1 MRGII
6 DTRFAKLVILVNG
19 AVPLALMAWD
29 GYYHR
34 LGTNPLEFITHTTG
48 IMTLIFLM
56 LTLAVTPVRKLFGHP
71 WMVRLRRTLGLYAFF
86 YGTLHLL
93 CYVWFDK
100 WFSPS
105 AIVEDTLRRPFIF
118 LGMFGFLVMIPLAVT
133 SSNRMV
139 KKIGGRN
146 WNRLHRLV
154 YAAAIA
160 GVLHYY
166 LLVKADTRIPL
177 AFGWTLLF
185 LLGYRVLN
193 RYSPDLTE
201 KRPVRDTRSIQGD

>member
-133 SSNRMV
+133 STNGMV

-160 GVLHYY
+160 GVVHYY

-185 LLGYRVLN
+185 LLGYRIFN
-193 RYSPDLTE
+193 RYLPELTE
-201 KRPVRDTRSIQGD
+201 RTR

>member
-1 MRGII
+1 MI
-6 DTRFAKLVILVNG
+6 DTKFARLIILING
-19 AVPLALMAWD
+19 AVSLALMAWD

-48 IMTLIFLM
+48 NMTLIFLM
-56 LTLAVTPVRKLFGHP
+56 LTLAVTPVRKLFGQP
-71 WMVRLRRTLGLYAFF
+71 WMIRLRRTLGLYAFF
-86 YGTLHLL
+86 YGTVHLS

-105 AIVEDTLRRPFIF
+105 AIVEDTLKRPFIF

-160 GVLHYY
+160 GVVHYY

-193 RYSPDLTE
+193 RYLPELTE
-201 KRPVRDTRSIQGD
+201 KRPGRDTRSIQGD